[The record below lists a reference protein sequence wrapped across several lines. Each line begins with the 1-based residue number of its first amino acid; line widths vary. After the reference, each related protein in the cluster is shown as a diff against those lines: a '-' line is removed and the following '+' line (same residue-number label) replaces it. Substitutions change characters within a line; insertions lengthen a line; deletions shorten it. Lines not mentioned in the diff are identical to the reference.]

1 MKKIEK
7 RCDLQFEKTYF
18 FYCSFLA
25 GSLALCFKD
34 DFYNLKKRIF
44 FDALFQLV
52 LRLCVLK
59 IFFTIRKNVF
69 SLLLFFGWL
78 FGFVFQRRIS

>member
-1 MKKIEK
+1 LKKDVICNLKK
-7 RCDLQFEKTYF
+7 RFF
-18 FYCSFLA
+18 FYCCFLA

-44 FDALFQLV
+44 FDALFRLV

-59 IFFTIRKNVF
+59 MIFTIQKHVF
-69 SLLLFFGWL
+69 SLLLFFGWF
-78 FGFVFQRRIS
+78 FGFVVQR